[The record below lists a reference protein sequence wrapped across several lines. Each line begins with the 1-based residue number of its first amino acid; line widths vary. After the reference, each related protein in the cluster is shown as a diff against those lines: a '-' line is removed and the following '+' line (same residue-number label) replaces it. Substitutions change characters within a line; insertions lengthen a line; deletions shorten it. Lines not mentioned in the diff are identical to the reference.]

1 MSEFH
6 SEINRGMVVAT
17 ARELLTKFGPHFLV
31 AVEAY
36 LKAKYGETLELAGR
50 DPELFYDAVKDLFG
64 EFAAVMFL
72 QSLVRELH
80 LSVEEESEEGLLK
93 ALKSYVGE

>member
-6 SEINRGMVVAT
+6 SEINQRMVVST
-17 ARELLTKFGPHFLV
+17 ARELLTKFGAHFLV

-36 LKAKYGETLELAGR
+36 LKAKYEEDIGLAGK
-50 DPELFYDAVKDLFG
+50 DPERFYSAIKDLFG
-64 EFAAVMFL
+64 EFAALMFL

-80 LSVEEESEEGLLK
+80 LSVDEPSEEGLLE
-93 ALKSYVGE
+93 ALKSYVGG